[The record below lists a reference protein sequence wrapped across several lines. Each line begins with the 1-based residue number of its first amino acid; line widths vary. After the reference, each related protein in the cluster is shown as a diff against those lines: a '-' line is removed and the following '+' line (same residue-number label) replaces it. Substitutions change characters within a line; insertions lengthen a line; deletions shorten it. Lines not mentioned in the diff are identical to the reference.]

1 MPSAEELTRRVDA
14 ALPGA
19 VASAAVP
26 RLDDAAL
33 RVRRAVDAGAQL
45 ADLARQALAA
55 VAGAGADI
63 AGIVRAGVEEAAAGA
78 LRAAAGSPT
87 VPALAAAALTAGL
100 TGTSARVDA
109 RLAALDDTLADLLT
123 RTDDAVAGLPGVPPP
138 PGRPADPAA
147 GTPAPT
153 PADGPASHPGEVGVV
168 PPPPEDSGPAPG
180 GPTGPPPAAPA
191 PAPPPDAPDAAP
203 APAPDDAGP
212 GAAAVAAARSVLGT
226 PYRWGGT
233 SPDTGFDCSGLT
245 SWAWAQAGVTLPR
258 TADAQTVGRPVGREE
273 LRPGDLVVWD
283 GHVALVS
290 GPDTMIEAGDPVQE
304 NPVRTDNTGMT
315 FLRFWRPTG

>member
-1 MPSAEELTRRVDA
+1 
-14 ALPGA
+14 
-19 VASAAVP
+19 
-26 RLDDAAL
+26 
-33 RVRRAVDAGAQL
+33 
-45 ADLARQALAA
+45 
-55 VAGAGADI
+55 
-63 AGIVRAGVEEAAAGA
+63 
-78 LRAAAGSPT
+78 
-87 VPALAAAALTAGL
+87 
-100 TGTSARVDA
+100 
-109 RLAALDDTLADLLT
+109 
-123 RTDDAVAGLPGVPPP
+123 
-138 PGRPADPAA
+138 
-147 GTPAPT
+147 
-153 PADGPASHPGEVGVV
+153 
-168 PPPPEDSGPAPG
+168 
-180 GPTGPPPAAPA
+180 
-191 PAPPPDAPDAAP
+191 
-203 APAPDDAGP
+203 GP

-315 FLRFWRPTG
+315 FLGFWRPTG

>member
-1 MPSAEELTRRVDA
+1 
-14 ALPGA
+14 
-19 VASAAVP
+19 
-26 RLDDAAL
+26 
-33 RVRRAVDAGAQL
+33 
-45 ADLARQALAA
+45 
-55 VAGAGADI
+55 
-63 AGIVRAGVEEAAAGA
+63 
-78 LRAAAGSPT
+78 
-87 VPALAAAALTAGL
+87 
-100 TGTSARVDA
+100 
-109 RLAALDDTLADLLT
+109 
-123 RTDDAVAGLPGVPPP
+123 
-138 PGRPADPAA
+138 
-147 GTPAPT
+147 
-153 PADGPASHPGEVGVV
+153 
-168 PPPPEDSGPAPG
+168 
-180 GPTGPPPAAPA
+180 PPAAPA
-191 PAPPPDAPDAAP
+191 PPDPAAAPDAAP
-203 APAPDDAGP
+203 APSPDDAGP

-315 FLRFWRPTG
+315 FLGFWRPTG